1 MVNIFSERLLPD
13 MIIVSFCF
21 QLFWAFTVAPLA
33 HIISFEI
40 QEITST
46 KSISQMTSYLHGFIQ
61 LNATLENGNEFEL
74 TRGSPI
80 LRHALLGVV
89 FGSVNISV
97 CSQNS

>member
-1 MVNIFSERLLPD
+1 
-13 MIIVSFCF
+13 
-21 QLFWAFTVAPLA
+21 
-33 HIISFEI
+33 
-40 QEITST
+40 
-46 KSISQMTSYLHGFIQ
+46 MTSYLHGFIQ

-97 CSQNS
+97 CSQNSWNYTYMSGKDEFHEKSLIQKIA